1 MARRAPPLWGMGC
14 AFCIAN
20 CKYERYTIRGGDGNH
35 GGSAQA
41 RLPGR
46 RSVMGAGGGEQG
58 LTNRNAVIYGNA
70 GIKKIGRTI
79 IRPAGGRCTGYARG
93 EGSIHIL

>member
-1 MARRAPPLWGMGC
+1 
-14 AFCIAN
+14 
-20 CKYERYTIRGGDGNH
+20 
-35 GGSAQA
+35 
-41 RLPGR
+41 
-46 RSVMGAGGGEQG
+46 MGAGGGEQG

-79 IRPAGGRCTGYARG
+79 IRSAGGRCTGYARG